1 MNITKFFAYAL
12 VGATLMSTSL
22 NAKETT
28 KSRDEIAAEYKWNFS
43 DIYPSWEAWQADFDQ
58 LMTKMDEVA
67 AYKGTISKSAA
78 NLAKALKTQ
87 DELSVIAYKVY
98 LYPMLQKDVDTRNM
112 EALGKLQ
119 QVQMAFAKFGVATA
133 WITPELLTIPQ
144 ETMMKWIAE
153 TPELKD
159 QKFGMED
166 LYRNQERVMSEDKE
180 KIVSYFGPTSGT
192 ASSVY
197 SSLTTADVEFPTIML
212 ANGEEVTLTHGAY
225 SKILST
231 DNNRENR
238 KAAKEAYEPV
248 YRKKLNTI
256 ASIYK
261 GIVDNDW
268 AHAQVRGYNSCLE
281 AALDGNNIPTDVYLN
296 LINTVKENTAPL
308 QRYHKVR
315 AQILNLEGDYHG
327 YDSRISISDFE
338 KKYPYDEAKE
348 MVVEAVKPLGED
360 YNVKIKKAIANG
372 WLDVYETPGKRSGAY
387 SINVYGVH
395 PFMLLNYNGTM
406 DYVFTLAHELGHTLH
421 SMLSS
426 ENQPFSTHNY
436 TIFVAEVA
444 STFNERLMLDHMLS
458 NTKDPH
464 ERIAL
469 LQQAIEGITGT
480 FYAQAM
486 FADFEYQAHSLAE
499 QGKPITAESLSAI
512 CDDLDKAYYGDAFVK
527 DNNKP
532 SMFWAR
538 IPHFYNSPFYVY
550 QYATCFASSAE
561 IYNKVTTGKKKDRK
575 VALEKYITLLKSGG
589 NDYPMN
595 QLKKAGVD
603 LSTKEPILAIINQLD
618 NLVTQ
623 LEQEVAK
630 LK

>member
-1 MNITKFFAYAL
+1 MNINKIIAFVILGT
-12 VGATLMSTSL
+12 TLMGTALKAQDTSDRS
-22 NAKETT
+22 K
-28 KSRDEIAAEYKWNFS
+28 IAAEYKWNFS
-43 DIYPSWEAWQADFDQ
+43 DIYPSWDAWQADFDKLQ
-58 LMTKMDEVA
+58 VKMDEIVTF
-67 AYKGTISKSAA
+67 KGTLNSAE
-78 NLAKALKTQ
+78 NLIKVTKIQ

-112 EALGKLQ
+112 EAVGKLQ
-119 QVQMAFAKFGVATA
+119 KVGMAFSKFGIATS

-144 ETMMKWIAE
+144 ETMNKWIAE
-153 TPELKD
+153 NPALKD
-159 QKFGMED
+159 QKFGMD
-166 LYRNQERVMSEDKE
+166 DMYRNQERVMSEDKE
-180 KIVSYFGPTSGT
+180 KLVSFFGPTSGT

-197 SSLTTADVEFPTIML
+197 SNLTTADVEFPTIKL

-231 DNNRENR
+231 DQNRENR

-281 AALDGNNIPTDVYLN
+281 AALDGNNIPVDVYKN
-296 LINTVKENTAPL
+296 LINTVKANTKPL
-308 QRYHKVR
+308 QRYHLLR
-315 AQILNLEGDYHG
+315 AKLLNLEGDYHG
-327 YDSRISISDFE
+327 YDSRIGINNFE
-338 KKYPYDEAKE
+338 KKYPYDEATK
-348 MVVEAVKPLGED
+348 MVLEAVKPLGDD
-360 YNVKIKKAIANG
+360 YQKKITTAVSKG

-406 DYVFTLAHELGHTLH
+406 DYAFTLAHELGHTIH

-426 ENQPFSTHNY
+426 ENQPFATHNY

-444 STFNERLMLDHMLS
+444 STFNERLMLDYMMN
-458 NTKDPH
+458 NTKDTK

-469 LQQAIEGITGT
+469 LQQAIEGIIGT
-480 FYAQAM
+480 FYTQAM
-486 FADFEYQAHSLAE
+486 FADFEYQAHTLAE
-499 QGKPITAESLSAI
+499 QGMPLTAESLTAI
-512 CDDLDKAYYGDAFVK
+512 CEDLDKAYYGDVMVR
-527 DNNKP
+527 DENKP
-532 SMFWAR
+532 SYFWAR
-538 IPHFYNSPFYVY
+538 VPHFYNSPFYVY

-561 IYNKVTTGKKKDRK
+561 IYNNVTTGKKKDRAE
-575 VALEKYITLLKSGG
+575 ALDKYLTLLQSGG

-595 QLKKAGVD
+595 QLVKAGVD
-603 LSTKEPILAIINQLD
+603 LSKPEPVNAIINQLD
-618 NLVTQ
+618 KLVSQ
-623 LEQEVAK
+623 LEIEVAK
-630 LK
+630 LN